1 MYTIYRTSY
10 HNRYYQNK
18 KLLEIKFLMA
28 FLILGHVQTFFIQ
41 LHILL
46 CKTIFKRKEMVE
58 INNRKK
64 GGGVLNFNNNA
75 LIGAETTQKIL
86 SKQISNSVIIVRNSC
101 NVNVSITDTQ
111 TAITL
116 QSLLQVLTF
125 ILTLIGLD
133 ANSIRLVT
141 IEVLLLT
148 QVIQSSN
155 HKIIIE
161 NSRNVNTTAT
171 NIDSV
176 IFIQTLT
183 LVLTILLVI

>member
-1 MYTIYRTSY
+1 M
-10 HNRYYQNK
+10 
-18 KLLEIKFLMA
+18 
-28 FLILGHVQTFFIQ
+28 
-41 LHILL
+41 
-46 CKTIFKRKEMVE
+46 
-58 INNRKK
+58 
-64 GGGVLNFNNNA
+64 LNFNNNS

-141 IEVLLLT
+141 TEVLLLT
-148 QVIQSSN
+148 GVIQSSN

-161 NSRNVNTTAT
+161 DSRNVNTTAT
-171 NIDSV
+171 NIDTV
-176 IFIQTLT
+176 IFIQSLT
-183 LVLTILLVI
+183 LILTILLVI

>member
-1 MYTIYRTSY
+1 M
-10 HNRYYQNK
+10 
-18 KLLEIKFLMA
+18 
-28 FLILGHVQTFFIQ
+28 
-41 LHILL
+41 
-46 CKTIFKRKEMVE
+46 
-58 INNRKK
+58 
-64 GGGVLNFNNNA
+64 NFNNNA

>member
-1 MYTIYRTSY
+1 M
-10 HNRYYQNK
+10 
-18 KLLEIKFLMA
+18 
-28 FLILGHVQTFFIQ
+28 
-41 LHILL
+41 
-46 CKTIFKRKEMVE
+46 
-58 INNRKK
+58 
-64 GGGVLNFNNNA
+64 NFNNNS

-141 IEVLLLT
+141 TEVLLLT
-148 QVIQSSN
+148 GVIQSSN

-161 NSRNVNTTAT
+161 DSRNVNTTAT
-171 NIDSV
+171 NIDTV
-176 IFIQTLT
+176 IFIQSLT
-183 LVLTILLVI
+183 LILTILLVI